1 MISVLTGQGSSTR
14 VKDRLWPRLL
24 YRKDCCV
31 MIQAGILGATGYAGV
46 ELVRLLLAHPG
57 IEVAAVGSVSFE
69 GKPLSSVYPA
79 LRELCDLPCDSAKT
93 VLARSDLVFA
103 ALPHGLSQETAAA
116 CDAEGKAFIDLGAD
130 FRLDD
135 PETYKTWYGC
145 DALYPALH
153 QKAVYGLPELFRDE
167 IRKTRIIGN
176 PGCYPTSVALG
187 LAPAL
192 RGGFVE
198 TAGIVIDSKSGTTGA
213 GRGLSQTTHFPDCNE
228 AFSAYKV
235 ASHRHTPEIEQ
246 TLSKTA
252 GQPVSVTFVPH
263 LLPVNR
269 GILSTI
275 YARMKPG
282 VTLGQVREAYAA
294 AYAGERF
301 VRLLPEGE
309 GVNIRSVRCSNY
321 CDIQLYADPHTG
333 LLIVTSVIDNMV
345 KGAAGQAIQNA
356 NLLFGLPE
364 DTGLGMAPLS
374 F

>member
-1 MISVLTGQGSSTR
+1 MIKTEVIS
-14 VKDRLWPRLL
+14 
-24 YRKDCCV
+24 
-31 MIQAGILGATGYAGV
+31 MIKAGIIGATGYAGV
-46 ELVRLLLAHPG
+46 ELVRLLLGHPDFE
-57 IEVAAVGSVSFE
+57 IAAISSVSFE
-69 GKPLSSVYPA
+69 GKPLSAVYPA
-79 LRELCDLPCDSAKT
+79 LRELCDRPCESAGAVVEK
-93 VLARSDLVFA
+93 SDLVFA

-116 CDAEGKAFIDLGAD
+116 CDAAGKKFIDLGAD

-135 PETYKTWYGC
+135 PDVYQQWYGC
-145 DALYPALH
+145 EALYPALH
-153 QKAVYGLPELFRDE
+153 KKAVYGLPELFREE
-167 IRKTRIIGN
+167 IKQTTLIGN

-192 RGGFVE
+192 RGDFVE
-198 TAGIVIDSKSGTTGA
+198 TDGLVIDSKSGTTGA

-246 TLSKTA
+246 TLSKMA
-252 GQPVSVTFVPH
+252 GRPVTVTFVPH

-275 YARMKPG
+275 YARLKPG
-282 VTLGQVREAYAA
+282 VSFEQVRRAYAD
-294 AYAGERF
+294 AYADERF

-309 GVNIRSVRCSNY
+309 GVNIRSVRASNY
-321 CDIQLYADPHTG
+321 CDIQLYTDPHTG

-356 NLLFGLPE
+356 NLLFALPE